1 MWWASPLLLMFP
13 KHKEDIW
20 VIGFHFR
27 QFLTLL
33 LVFIYTSS
41 TGESSTKKSLNILK
55 QYHFSL
61 FHIWLQCLLK
71 QNSSGKNV
79 IDILLLNQR
88 KDVSVKW
95 RVLYYLLKSKL
106 GVLYLTSQM
115 TGKPVKHG
123 NLLVNRW
130 SGKSL
135 QFSALADSQHL
146 VGYPPAA

>member
-1 MWWASPLLLMFP
+1 M
-13 KHKEDIW
+13 
-20 VIGFHFR
+20 
-27 QFLTLL
+27 
-33 LVFIYTSS
+33 
-41 TGESSTKKSLNILK
+41 
-55 QYHFSL
+55 
-61 FHIWLQCLLK
+61 
-71 QNSSGKNV
+71 

-115 TGKPVKHG
+115 TGKPVKRG

-135 QFSALADSQHL
+135 QFPALATTDLNLAQEMTRVLGQFCWKANIETPIQHI
-146 VGYPPAA
+146 VSGVAFIFEHISHGG

>member
-1 MWWASPLLLMFP
+1 M
-13 KHKEDIW
+13 
-20 VIGFHFR
+20 
-27 QFLTLL
+27 
-33 LVFIYTSS
+33 
-41 TGESSTKKSLNILK
+41 
-55 QYHFSL
+55 
-61 FHIWLQCLLK
+61 K

-135 QFSALADSQHL
+135 QFPALL
-146 VGYPPAA
+146 AAAAVDAFIRRKS